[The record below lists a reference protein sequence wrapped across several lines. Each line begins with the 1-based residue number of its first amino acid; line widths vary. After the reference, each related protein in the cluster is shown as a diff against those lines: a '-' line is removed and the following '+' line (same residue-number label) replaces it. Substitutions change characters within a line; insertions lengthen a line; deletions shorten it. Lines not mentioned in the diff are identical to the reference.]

1 MCVSNIQN
9 EIHFQEKAVM
19 KLDAQII
26 NDLQLE
32 SISNY
37 IPFKTN
43 WGKSCFY
50 NKLINPTTDPSDIK
64 MIQKSVAVFKKQ
76 TELKRILHMELD
88 NIDQEAIQTITS
100 NKDPLVDESLQQIFW
115 KRDSYGSF
123 LNTFPTVLN
132 GIITWKSLILPGVAI
147 LMPLIALVVPFLVIN
162 MTTASPITT
171 SDYLVHVKHVLLQQI
186 SIPSVLRSKGAD
198 DRFGFLL
205 ESLFIGI
212 TLATFISSLWNQI
225 QSALHLRSIWNTVKI
240 QGRAVLSLRSSCK
253 KMLDTLKREPI
264 KYQRILRKFIEHGE
278 KVYESSNVLENC
290 DEIAAYGTIWNKH
303 DMLDDMCD
311 WIGQIDVYTS
321 IASLTSICLPKLST
335 KTKLHIIDVGH
346 PELQTC
352 VRNSFTIEKPHM
364 ILTGPN
370 RGGKTTF
377 CRALGLAILT
387 AQSWGFAWARRMTFS
402 PFSAIYTAL
411 ETNGILGNMSKFEA
425 EIEFAKH
432 VLSSQGPTFVMMD
445 EIFHS
450 TNATDGVAASTVFLK
465 HLYERQDTI
474 SIISTH
480 YKELATSFGD
490 AQGPAA
496 AYQMIAQLGENG
508 ALTYTYTLAPGVSD
522 TSSVMEI
529 LAERGLLRP
538 TTAAVNTP
546 N

>member
-1 MCVSNIQN
+1 
-9 EIHFQEKAVM
+9 M
-19 KLDAQII
+19 KLDSQII
-26 NDLQLE
+26 NDLQLTN
-32 SISNY
+32 ISNY
-37 IPFKTN
+37 VPLKTI

-50 NKLINPTTDPSDIK
+50 NQLTEPHTDTNEIK
-64 MIQKSVAVFKKQ
+64 SIQKCLAVFRKQ
-76 TELKRILHMELD
+76 KDTKHKLRMELD
-88 NIDQEAIQTITS
+88 NIDQEAIQSITS
-100 NKDPLVDESLQQIFW
+100 NTKDPLVDESLHQIFW
-115 KRDSYGSF
+115 KQDSFGSF

-132 GIITWKSLILPGVAI
+132 GIITWKTILLPGIAI
-147 LMPLIALVVPFLVIN
+147 LMPLIALIVPFIFLS
-162 MTTASPITT
+162 MTSTKPIST
-171 SDYLVHVKHVLLQQI
+171 SDYLVNVKQVLLQQI
-186 SIPSVLRSKGAD
+186 SIPSVLRSRGSD

-225 QSALHLRSIWNTVKI
+225 QSALHLRSIWNSVKV
-240 QGRAVLSLRSSCK
+240 QGRAVLSLVSSFK
-253 KMLDTLKREPI
+253 RILDILKGEPI
-264 KYQRILRKFIEHGE
+264 KYQRILRSHIERGDIIYASA
-278 KVYESSNVLENC
+278 KVLEEC
-290 DEIAAYGTIWNKH
+290 DEISAYGTLWNKK
-303 DMLDDMCD
+303 DMLDEICN
-311 WIGQIDVYTS
+311 WIGHIDVYTS
-321 IASLTSICLPKLST
+321 IASLSSICLPKHTVNS
-335 KTKLHIIDVGH
+335 KLRIIDVGH

-352 VRNSFTIEKPHM
+352 IHNSFSTEKPHM

-387 AQSWGFAWARRMTFS
+387 AQSWGFAWARRMEFS

-411 ETNGILGNMSKFEA
+411 ETNGVLGNMSKFEA

-432 VLSSQGPTFVMMD
+432 VLSSKGPTFVMMD

-465 HLYERQDTI
+465 HLYERPDII

-480 YKELATSFGD
+480 YKELANVFGD
-490 AQGPAA
+490 QGGPAS
-496 AYQMIAQLGENG
+496 AYQMVATTDENG
-508 ALTYTYTLAPGVSD
+508 TLTYTYTIAPGVSE

-538 TTAAVNTP
+538 TAVNTP